1 MSDATENEINNK
13 IDSILRSLPLLK
25 LLFSGTFVIG
35 SCVAGIAV
43 WVFQVM
49 DMTLANEEKVSTH
62 SGKIESLERWQ
73 IRTDLD
79 KFKVSDGVQLD
90 KRLSNLEQSQEQIKT
105 ALKRIEERL

>member
-25 LLFSGTFVIG
+25 ILFSGTFVIG

-49 DMTLANEEKVSTH
+49 DMTMANEEKVSSH
-62 SGKIESLERWQ
+62 SSKIENLERWQ

-79 KFKVSDGVQLD
+79 KFKTSDGIALD
-90 KRLSNLEQSQEQIKT
+90 KRLERLEAAQEQIKST
-105 ALKRIEERL
+105 LQRIEGKL